1 MEALREALMNS
12 LVHREYALSG
22 STLINI
28 FDDRIEFV
36 SIGGLPKGIE
46 YDDIMLGVS
55 MPRNKKLA
63 NVFYRLR
70 LIEAYGT
77 GISKIMRSYKGGT
90 DKPFIEVSSNA
101 FKITLPNMKVIAEKV
116 ADDYDQ
122 YDSVLKLF
130 DCNKQLT
137 RADVEKKLGVSYA
150 VRILAKLVEQKR
162 IIRIGNTRNTKYIRV
177 E

>member
-1 MEALREALMNS
+1 
-12 LVHREYALSG
+12 
-22 STLINI
+22 
-28 FDDRIEFV
+28 
-36 SIGGLPKGIE
+36 
-46 YDDIMLGVS
+46 

-130 DCNKQLT
+130 DGNKQLT
-137 RADVEKKLGVSYA
+137 RAEVEEKLGVSYATA

-162 IIRIGNTRNTKYIRV
+162 IIRIGNTRNTKYIRA